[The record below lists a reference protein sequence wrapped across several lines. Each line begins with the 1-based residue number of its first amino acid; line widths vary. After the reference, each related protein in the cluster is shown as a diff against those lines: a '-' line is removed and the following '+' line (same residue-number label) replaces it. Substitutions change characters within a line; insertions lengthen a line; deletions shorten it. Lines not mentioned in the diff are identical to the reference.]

1 MSDIYNT
8 LLADATTQVTN
19 ILVHDGRNVTAMH
32 GILQL
37 MKLFDSV
44 DEDVIPCWNRSC
56 TPPLTACTRL
66 TVERAHNVYESI
78 SSAMSCDSSSIVTNV
93 RFFNSF
99 TTTTPASSNSAT
111 TLNDIQWVDCFMLQQ
126 WLLIRLWVSCLT
138 HDLIAGDSELAFTRP
153 LFPVYVAENVLE
165 KCEKIHQSVLEVHGL
180 GMVSRPP
187 QSVPPPGGYSL
198 ISIR

>member
-1 MSDIYNT
+1 MEKMSDIYNT

-78 SSAMSCDSSSIVTNV
+78 SSAMSCDSSSIATNV

-99 TTTTPASSNSAT
+99 TTTT
-111 TLNDIQWVDCFMLQQ
+111 
-126 WLLIRLWVSCLT
+126 
-138 HDLIAGDSELAFTRP
+138 
-153 LFPVYVAENVLE
+153 
-165 KCEKIHQSVLEVHGL
+165 
-180 GMVSRPP
+180 
-187 QSVPPPGGYSL
+187 
-198 ISIR
+198 